1 MAKNVQKVPS
11 PIGKLVALLAKSG
24 GFRPFDLG
32 VLKVAL
38 MFAAVDGRVIG
49 REVAMFGRMARKC
62 RGWTPEA
69 EAKALDAGLRA
80 AGYLQLQARRL
91 SERQLVEL
99 FVREAVR
106 TLPRSFAA
114 RNVYDQRRAF
124 VMWAL
129 MCISDLEPSLVEYK
143 CALALRNRLGL
154 EHRITTGFFRELKR
168 QIARLFDEETCDDA
182 AKVFKTFI
190 DVDVM

>member
-1 MAKNVQKVPS
+1 MAKQVQKAS
-11 PIGKLVALLAKSG
+11 APIKKLVALLTKSG

-32 VLKVAL
+32 GLKVAL

-49 REVAMFGRMARKC
+49 REIAMFGRLARKC

-69 EAKALDAGLRA
+69 EAKALEDGLRA

-99 FVREAVR
+99 FIREAVKA
-106 TLPRSFAA
+106 LPRSFAS

-124 VMWAL
+124 VMWTL
-129 MCISDLEPSLVEYK
+129 MSISDLEPSLIEFK

-154 EHRITTGFFRELKR
+154 EHRITTSFFRELKR
-168 QIARLFDEETCDDA
+168 QISRLFDEETCDAA

>member
-1 MAKNVQKVPS
+1 MAKQVQKVS
-11 PIGKLVALLAKSG
+11 APIKKLVALLTKSG

-32 VLKVAL
+32 ILKVAL
-38 MFAAVDGRVIG
+38 MFAAVDGKVIG

-69 EAKALDAGLRA
+69 EAKALEDGLRA

-91 SERQLVEL
+91 SARQLVEL
-99 FVREAVR
+99 FVREAERV
-106 TLPRSFAA
+106 LPRNFAQ
-114 RNVYDQRRAF
+114 RNVFEQRRAF

-129 MCISDLEPSLVEYK
+129 MCGSDLEPSLIEFK
-143 CALALRNRLGL
+143 CAIALRNRLKM
-154 EHRITTGFFRELKR
+154 EKRIPTSFFREIHR
-168 QIARLFDEETCDDA
+168 QFARLLDEETCDDA
-182 AKVFKTFI
+182 AKMFKTFI